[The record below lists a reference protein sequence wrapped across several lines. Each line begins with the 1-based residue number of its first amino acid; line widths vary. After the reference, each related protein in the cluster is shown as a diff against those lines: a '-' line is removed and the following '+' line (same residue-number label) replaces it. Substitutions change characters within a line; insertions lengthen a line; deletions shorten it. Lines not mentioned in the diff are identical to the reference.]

1 MLLCRLVQS
10 WMSLNADT
18 DRPLAGWCNRHLK
31 SCPVCQHA
39 DARTTQLTR
48 HLARSSGRVRQ
59 AAPPFLA
66 ARVVNAVRA
75 DDSSR
80 GRQPRLGLRRL
91 AVGFSVAGL
100 LALLTLM
107 LGPWRTREAM
117 HLASATNATT
127 IAPPFQ
133 RGANLPFRL
142 PDSASLMAYGARL
155 DEPLEREWQY
165 MVADAQAAARSLAAN
180 FIPDRPTGP

>member
-1 MLLCRLVQS
+1 
-10 WMSLNADT
+10 MSLNADT
-18 DRPLAGWCNRHLK
+18 DRPLAGWCARHLK
-31 SCPVCQHA
+31 SCPACQHA
-39 DARTTQLTR
+39 SAMTTQLTHR
-48 HLARSSGRVRQ
+48 LTRSSRRVRQ

-75 DDSSR
+75 DGSGR
-80 GRQPRLGLRRL
+80 GRRPCLRLRRL
-91 AVGFSVAGL
+91 ALGFGVAGL

-107 LGPWRTREAM
+107 LAPWRTREAT
-117 HLASATNATT
+117 HLASATNATKT
-127 IAPPFQ
+127 APPSE

-155 DEPLEREWQY
+155 DEPLEREWQH

-180 FIPDRPTGP
+180 FIPDRPTDP

>member
-1 MLLCRLVQS
+1 
-10 WMSLNADT
+10 MSLNADT
-18 DRPLAGWCNRHLK
+18 DRPLAGWCARHLK
-31 SCPVCQHA
+31 SCPACQHVGA
-39 DARTTQLTR
+39 MTTRLTHR
-48 HLARSSGRVRQ
+48 LARSNRRVRQ

-66 ARVVNAVRA
+66 ARIVNAVRA
-75 DDSSR
+75 GGSSR

-91 AVGFSVAGL
+91 AVGFGVAGL

-107 LGPWRTREAM
+107 LAPWRTREAT
-117 HLASATNATT
+117 HLASATTT
-127 IAPPFQ
+127 TTTAPPIE

-155 DEPLEREWQY
+155 DEPLEREWQH